1 MMEVK
6 KLDRQELEDMTGTT
20 GGAVIEFYA
29 DWCGPCKM
37 MAPVLE
43 EVAQERN
50 DLLFGKV
57 NVDEEATAAQK
68 YGISSVPTV
77 LIFRGGMQWGQIVGL
92 VGKSKVQSALREA
105 GL

>member
-1 MMEVK
+1 MEK
-6 KLDRQELEDMTGTT
+6 KFTT
-20 GGAVIEFYA
+20 ENFEAKVLKSEKPVLGDFYA

-77 LIFRGGMQWGQIVGL
+77 LIFRGGKQSGQIVGL